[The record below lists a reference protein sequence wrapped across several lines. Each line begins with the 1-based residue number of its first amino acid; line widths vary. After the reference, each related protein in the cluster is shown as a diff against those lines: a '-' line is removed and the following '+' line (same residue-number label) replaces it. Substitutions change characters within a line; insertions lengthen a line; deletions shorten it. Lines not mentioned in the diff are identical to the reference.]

1 MDSDKWEIERAS
13 AIVVSLQVSASSAVW
28 RASCACVGSCRADQ
42 RDEAARRSD
51 APRGD
56 SKDEERIS
64 MQDDFDTNRDRDLE
78 PDSDIGKTG
87 TSHQAKGNMHK
98 AAGKIEEGWGKL
110 TGQHDVETKGKAKQ
124 VQGSAENVVGRVQ
137 SNASDKLDDL
147 GERRDDLLDD
157 H

>member
-1 MDSDKWEIERAS
+1 
-13 AIVVSLQVSASSAVW
+13 L
-28 RASCACVGSCRADQ
+28 CRADQ
-42 RDEAARRSD
+42 RDEAAQRAA

-78 PDSDIGKTG
+78 PDSDLGETG
-87 TSHQAKGNMHK
+87 TSHQAKGNMRK
-98 AAGKIEEGWGKL
+98 AAGKLEEGWGKL
-110 TGQHDVETKGKAKQ
+110 TDQHDVEAKGKMKQ

-137 SNASDKLDDL
+137 SSADDRLDDL
-147 GERRDDLLDD
+147 DDRRDDVLGD